1 MAVHSLSAPVLA
13 LMERT
18 LFATSVAAKP
28 THIDKVLNAAVAEAT
43 ALNQKIDVSEMD
55 RDVYALGAVDVMRV
69 MLVSARERH
78 AGDRAF
84 AFARR
89 KHVRPLLR
97 ELALSDNG
105 LLPSE
110 IAQRLRLP
118 RPRVSG
124 LLAETDRLGLTE
136 RLVEV
141 GDGKEKRRRIT
152 GGGKLILESIDP
164 RWAERRANT
173 IEEWSKMALA
183 NSPRHLFELDS
194 FSSALGHLSPREKS
208 GIGIFDVESPKPLQ
222 VGSVSRTLVPGGVYV
237 VYGEPSQRS
246 GAMWNPHIPRARKV
260 EPLPRFQ
267 LNRAGAK

>member
-13 LMERT
+13 LMERA
-18 LFATSVAAKP
+18 LYATSAAAKP
-28 THIDKVLNAAVAEAT
+28 THIDKILNAAVAAAT
-43 ALNQKIDVSEMD
+43 ALNQQIDVSAMD
-55 RDVYALGAVDVMRV
+55 RNVYALGAVDVMRV
-69 MLVSARERH
+69 MLVSARERL

-84 AFARR
+84 AFVRR

-97 ELALSDNG
+97 ELALSDKG

-136 RLVEV
+136 RLIEV
-141 GDGKEKRRRIT
+141 GDGKEKRRQIT

-164 RWAERRANT
+164 RWAERRANP

-183 NSPRHLFELDS
+183 SSAPHWVELDS
-194 FSSALGHLSPREKS
+194 LASALGHKSSREKF
-208 GIGIFDVESPKPLQ
+208 GIGIFDVELPKSLH
-222 VGSVSRTLVPGGVYV
+222 VGFVPKMFVPGGVHV
-237 VYGEPSQRS
+237 VYGEPLQTSE
-246 GAMWNPHIPRARKV
+246 AMWNPHITRARKV
-260 EPLPRFQ
+260 ETLPRLQ
-267 LNRAGAK
+267 LNRVGAK